1 MRRVGTGGIVR
12 AEQDVRSDRAA
23 LLRLALVCAGWAI
36 GAVITY
42 ALGLRVL
49 DPFPSAFAAA
59 GVYAATGRLLAPPR
73 RRDLR
78 YWRGRPIDETR
89 WRR

>member
-1 MRRVGTGGIVR
+1 M
-12 AEQDVRSDRAA
+12 RSDRAA
-23 LLRLALVCAGWAI
+23 LLRLALMCAGWAA
-36 GAVITY
+36 GAVATH

-59 GVYAATGRLLAPPR
+59 GVYAATGQLLAPPR
-73 RRDLR
+73 RRDVR
-78 YWRGRPIDETR
+78 YWRGRPIDDTR